1 MINIETNINSKEAS
15 QMSVLPSGM
24 NLRLITSYHDETGVQ
39 FKAVN
44 SNLKYLTSHQN
55 KVWTD
60 NFTFVAITTN
70 CIYFLFL
77 KDITDTW

>member
-1 MINIETNINSKEAS
+1 MINIEANINSKESS

-24 NLRLITSYHDETGVQ
+24 NLKLIISYHDETGVK

-55 KVWTD
+55 KV
-60 NFTFVAITTN
+60 
-70 CIYFLFL
+70 CYFYYFCNS
-77 KDITDTW
+77 